1 MNVAKIISDN
11 TCVHCG
17 NVVNENLRK
26 WFKDKWVNIGKKK
39 KGGGHPPCGTS
50 GKKRGYAKCVPKSK
64 AAGMSKKQKASATRR
79 KRAAQNKAGRGGTD
93 STRGGGKK
101 PINVKTKAEN
111 KMNYCQHDECV
122 KEAKHYMVEK
132 KDKCYH
138 KVKARYDVWPS
149 AYASGALVKCRK
161 VGAKNWGNKSK
172 KENMNEAPDVDLG
185 KKLQKIQKQI
195 YALGHSYSNKANV
208 PAMMHS
214 FLIGLKMNLKK
225 GKLLEKMRPQVKKLL
240 KQKGYNPIFGAI
252 DNSKRQLKQMR
263 YSRGEIQDTLISMFG
278 DEDPKILQKIKESIN
293 EKKGDFLDS
302 LFPKSKVDK
311 AVKIAHDMGGNM
323 TGAVK
328 KIEKYFK
335 GMTLH
340 SKVRDALQQA
350 NESVNE
356 NNMGDKL
363 WEACWKGYEKKGMK
377 KMFGKMYPNCVK
389 KESYDIFSEDG
400 GWGFTID
407 GIVEAEYQGR
417 KVKLGKPMQ
426 GDTKKFKV
434 YVKNP
439 KGNVVKV
446 NFGQGGGAKGGTMKI
461 RKSNPG
467 ARKSFRARH
476 NCDNPGPRHK
486 ARYWSCRKW

>member
-1 MNVAKIISDN
+1 MSLKLEE
-11 TCVHCG
+11 
-17 NVVNENLRK
+17 VV
-26 WFKDKWVNIGKKK
+26 GKVL
-39 KGGGHPPCGTS
+39 TE
-50 GKKRGYAKCVPKSK
+50 AQFDE
-64 AAGMSKKQKASATRR
+64 AAG
-79 KRAAQNKAGRGGTD
+79 
-93 STRGGGKK
+93 
-101 PINVKTKAEN
+101 
-111 KMNYCQHDECV
+111 
-122 KEAKHYMVEK
+122 EK
-132 KDKCYH
+132 DACYH

-172 KENMNEAPDVDLG
+172 KEGFSSDAQRRAAFASGYEEKG
-185 KKLQKIQKQI
+185 KK
-195 YALGHSYSNKANV
+195 
-208 PAMMHS
+208 
-214 FLIGLKMNLKK
+214 KK
-225 GKLLEKMRPQVKKLL
+225 KKEGYPGISVKSLNDDDVNELTRMRPQVKKLL

-278 DEDPKILQKIKESIN
+278 DEDPKILQKIKESVN

-311 AVKIAHDMGGNM
+311 AVKIAQSMGGNM

-328 KIEKYFK
+328 KIERMFK
-335 GMTLH
+335 GMSLH

-356 NNMGDKL
+356 NNIGDKL

-389 KESYDIFSEDG
+389 KTKKKESVEESYDLWMEDG
-400 GWGFTID
+400 SWGYTMT
-407 GIVEAEYQGR
+407 GLVEAEYQGR

-426 GDTKKFKV
+426 GDSKKFKV

-446 NFGQGGGAKGGTMKI
+446 NFGQGGDAKGGTMRI
-461 RKSNPG
+461 RKSNPK
-467 ARKSFRARH
+467 ARANFRARH
-476 NCDNPGPRHK
+476 NCDSPGPRHK